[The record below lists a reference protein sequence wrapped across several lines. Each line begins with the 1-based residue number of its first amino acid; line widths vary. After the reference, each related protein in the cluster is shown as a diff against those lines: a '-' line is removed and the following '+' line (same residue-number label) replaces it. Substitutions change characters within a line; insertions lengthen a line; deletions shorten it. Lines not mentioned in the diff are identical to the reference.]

1 MGLKQ
6 RIAVGALSLS
16 AAGLLG
22 IASHE
27 GFSDTAYIPIAD
39 DVPTIG
45 FGSTEGVKMG
55 DKITVP
61 QALERL
67 HRDVNNAESAIGR
80 CVTVPLSQGEYDAY
94 TSLAFNIGASAF
106 CSSTLV
112 RKLNG
117 GDYEGACAEIL
128 RWDKKKIQTAA
139 GKTVTV
145 TIKGLSNRRKKEYEM
160 CVKHLKLEHQADR
173 NERR

>member
-16 AAGLLG
+16 AAGLIG

-27 GFSDTAYIPIAD
+27 GYSDTAYIPIAG

-55 DKITVP
+55 DKIKVP
-61 QALERL
+61 EALERL
-67 HRDVNNAESAIGR
+67 RRDVGNAESAIGR
-80 CVTVPLSQGEYDAY
+80 CVKVPLSQNEFDAY
-94 TSLAFNIGASAF
+94 VSFAFNVGSGNF

-112 RKLNG
+112 KKLNS
-117 GDYEGACAEIL
+117 GDYAGACAEIL

-160 CVKHLKLEHQADR
+160 CIKR
-173 NERR
+173 

>member
-6 RIAVGALSLS
+6 RIAVGVLSLS
-16 AAGLLG
+16 AAGLIG

-27 GFSDTAYIPIAD
+27 GFSDTAYIPIAG

-45 FGSTEGVKMG
+45 FGSTAGVQLG

-61 QALERL
+61 EALERL
-67 HRDVNNAESAIGR
+67 HRDVGNAESAIGL
-80 CVTVPLSQGEYDAY
+80 CVTVPLSQGEYDAF
-94 TSLAFNIGASAF
+94 TSLAFNIGSAAF

-117 GDYEGACAEIL
+117 GDYEGACQEI
-128 RWDKKKIQTAA
+128 RKWVYSGGRKVQ
-139 GKTVTV
+139 
-145 TIKGLSNRRKKEYEM
+145 GLVNRREDEYRM
-160 CVKHLKLEHQADR
+160 CMGLK
-173 NERR
+173 